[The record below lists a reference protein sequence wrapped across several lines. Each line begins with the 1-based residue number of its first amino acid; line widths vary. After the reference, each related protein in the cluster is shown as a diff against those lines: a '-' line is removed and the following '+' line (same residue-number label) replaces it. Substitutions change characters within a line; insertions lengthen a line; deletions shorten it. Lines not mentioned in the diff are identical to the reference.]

1 MSCALQYHN
10 GFTKQPSDDILK
22 RPTNDNNIPKDHVKI
37 VFEQMQLIMPKK
49 DIEEQW
55 SRLKEYMD
63 VYLRHHA
70 IPMIYNTK

>member
-1 MSCALQYHN
+1 GALRFTPAVN
-10 GFTKQPSDDILK
+10 GRSAVNNVISIPK
-22 RPTNDNNIPKDHVKI
+22 RPENIPKDHVKI